1 MGLFKFINFVLTSG
15 IKNSP
20 YDTGVD
26 VYRAEIR
33 WRKPLES
40 PLPNHQFGV
49 GVRYH
54 QPFTV

>member
-49 GVRYH
+49 GVRYY
-54 QPFTV
+54 